1 MEMSNTKTFSFGEID
16 DHQEVVAKHHR
27 FASRVVDGMEWDF
40 AHLEAFVLKVPVT
53 LPPNVETTIDVVV
66 LFSNHCFT
74 RAIYPNE
81 TLEQNWLFEDDRE
94 VRALDKERYD
104 LSKMHLLT
112 IVKQLP
118 LRRILVADPSRPN
131 YVAIEIP
138 HSEQQVTQ
146 QYAVFFELER
156 DKIRQKRVLLRIQSA
171 YILEQTT
178 KRLQQAEKI
187 NFRVLLRKAYL
198 RG

>member
-131 YVAIEIP
+131 YVTIEIP

-198 RG
+198 SG

>member
-1 MEMSNTKTFSFGEID
+1 MAMSNTPLFSFGRID
-16 DHQEVVAKHHR
+16 DHQELVSKHYR
-27 FASRVVDGMEWDF
+27 FESRLVDGLEWDF
-40 AHLEAFVLKVPVT
+40 SHLEAFVLKVPVI
-53 LPPNVETTIDVVV
+53 LPPNVATTIDVVV

-94 VRALDKERYD
+94 IRALDKERYD
-104 LSKMHLLT
+104 LSKQHLLT

-118 LRRILVADPSRPN
+118 LRRILVADPNRPN
-131 YVAIEIP
+131 SVTIEIP
-138 HSEQQVTQ
+138 HSKKQEPQ

-171 YILEQTT
+171 YILEQKT

-187 NFRVLLRKAYL
+187 NFSVLLRKAYL